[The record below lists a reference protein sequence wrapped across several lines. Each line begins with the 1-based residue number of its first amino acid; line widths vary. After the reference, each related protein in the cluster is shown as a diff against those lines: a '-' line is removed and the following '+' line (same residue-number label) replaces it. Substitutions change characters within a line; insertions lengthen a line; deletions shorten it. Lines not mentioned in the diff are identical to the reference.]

1 MEITQEYNVDC
12 ASQRMVIV
20 KGEIGI
26 CLKGEVRQFSSL
38 LPGIVQYTMLYSCT
52 IYYVVFMYNIVF
64 HIHV

>member
-26 CLKGEVRQFSSL
+26 CLKDEVGQFSSL
-38 LPGIVQYTMLYSCT
+38 LPGTVQCVRGLGF
-52 IYYVVFMYNIVF
+52 VEVDF
-64 HIHV
+64 